1 MSDPHLP
8 AEMLDHIVDYLQDT
22 EDALRSCCLVSKSWI
37 PRTRKYLFDDIVFHT
52 AKSLKSWKK
61 VFPDPSASPAC
72 YAKSLTVAC
81 SEALTDAD
89 ADAGGWITGFS
100 RVEYLGL
107 EGQRLFAGGSSTLS
121 LFRGFSPITYL
132 HMVFNETHTPPP
144 RVFSL
149 ILSFPLLEGLTVST
163 TSEIWADDD
172 DDDDD
177 DGSDRLS
184 TVVQPSSPPMFTG
197 SLELLLGEGGTNP
210 FTRRLLSL
218 PGGIHFRKL
227 TLTSFLEEHLSS
239 VTALIEGC
247 SHTLESLDISDFFGT
262 PIRHLCLQPWLTPV
276 CRGPWPTFYRPFE
289 CDKTQGCGVSARFME
304 P

>member
-8 AEMLDHIVDYLQDT
+8 AEILDHIVDYLRDT

-37 PRTRKYLFDDIVFHT
+37 PRTRAYLFADVAFHT
-52 AKSLKSWKK
+52 AKSLRSWKEM
-61 VFPDPSASPAC
+61 FPDPSTSPAC
-72 YAKSLTVAC
+72 YAKFLVVGC
-81 SEALTDAD
+81 FEALTDAD

-107 EGQRLFAGGSSTLS
+107 EGQRLFASGSSTLS

-132 HMVFNETHTPPP
+132 HVVFNETHIPPP

-163 TSEIWADDD
+163 TSKISA
-172 DDDDD
+172 DDD

-197 SLELLLGEGGTNP
+197 SLELLLGHGGMKP

-227 TLTSFLEEHLSS
+227 TSTTFLEEHLSS
-239 VTALIEGC
+239 VMALIEGC

-262 PIRHLCLQPWLTPV
+262 PIQHLCLQPWLTSV

-289 CDKTQGCGVSARFME
+289 CNKTQRCGVSA
-304 P
+304 

>member
-37 PRTRKYLFDDIVFHT
+37 PRTRKYLFGDIVFYT
-52 AKSLKSWKK
+52 AERLASWKEM
-61 VFPDPSASPAC
+61 FPDPSTSPAC
-72 YAKSLTVAC
+72 YAKFLAVGC
-81 SEALTDAD
+81 FEALTDAD

-100 RVEYLGL
+100 RLEYLGL

-121 LFRGFSPITYL
+121 LFRGFSPIAYL
-132 HMVFNETHTPPP
+132 HMVFNEIHIPPP

-163 TSEIWADDD
+163 PFKISADDD
-172 DDDDD
+172 DR
-177 DGSDRLS
+177 SDRLS
-184 TVVQPSSPPMFTG
+184 TVQPSNPPVFTE
-197 SLELLLGEGGTNP
+197 SLELLLGEGGMEP

-218 PGGIHFRKL
+218 PGGIRFRKL

-239 VTALIEGC
+239 VTALVEGC
-247 SHTLESLDISDFFGT
+247 SQTLESLDISDLRGT
-262 PIRHLCLQPWLTPV
+262 SIPHLRLQPRLTFV

-289 CDKTQGCGVSARFME
+289 YDKTQGCGISARFTE
-304 P
+304 S